1 MLEGVGVVFHCA
13 SPPPSSNDRKLFH
26 RVNVEGTRTLIQS
39 CLEAGVEVSVRGGGG
54 GGGGAHCKCFL
65 HQNEGSC
72 RPPILGV
79 SSCY

>member
-39 CLEAGVEVSVRGGGG
+39 CLDAGVEVSVRGEGLIVNVFYTKTK
-54 GGGGAHCKCFL
+54 GAADP
-65 HQNEGSC
+65 Q
-72 RPPILGV
+72 
-79 SSCY
+79 Y